1 MRLDVLGYGSLL
13 ALTDVFTQS
22 IAKLVSTKSLSLGW
36 MVIPTL
42 AYAVDPWI
50 FLKSLSVE
58 GITVMNVV
66 WDMVSNIF
74 ITFVGLV
81 IFKEQITVLKGI
93 GIALSFVA
101 VICMTAE

>member
-1 MRLDVLGYGSLL
+1 MQPI
-13 ALTDVFTQS
+13 T
-22 IAKLVSTKSLSLGW
+22 KLVSTKSLSLGW

>member
-1 MRLDVLGYGSLL
+1 
-13 ALTDVFTQS
+13 
-22 IAKLVSTKSLSLGW
+22 